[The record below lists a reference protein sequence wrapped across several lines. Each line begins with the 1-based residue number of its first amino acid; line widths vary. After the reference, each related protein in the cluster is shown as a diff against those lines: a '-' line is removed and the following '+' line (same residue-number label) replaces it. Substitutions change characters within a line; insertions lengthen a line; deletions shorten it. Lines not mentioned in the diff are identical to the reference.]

1 MSNSN
6 CFAATDSGGV
16 GTPRSGNVGG
26 GQAGPPRS
34 SSDYRGSPGLS
45 DQVPGSMVTGK
56 QEEVVGFASDREANL
71 QWLIDP
77 FSPGK
82 DGEQRRDSTRSLDKT
97 INPNMGRQ
105 SCIEAG
111 PFVPPHM
118 GGETAKED
126 LERFHSINSDANENS
141 EDLHNIT
148 LISSEEEEIEQG
160 NKRLRDETSPLAQT
174 KKKPKGEE
182 TSNKI
187 SRMDTTVQQMCKQID
202 LLDKIVQGSHRPKQ
216 ELKIVTNTLTSIA
229 AALRKEDLGN
239 VLKELDEISR
249 LQEENRVLRS
259 EIKELKD
266 LKNKEKKILTSTVT
280 QTDTSNAKNYIETL
294 PKIDTYLDFIKVA
307 TCEWDESAYTNTEL
321 QEGNIIKT
329 KDDTTIATIVNK
341 NDTNSE
347 NTMYKELAARYPE
360 LEEIND
366 DIGILEQVS
375 RIQNNETEK
384 DNYQKIMKIIYNGNE
399 EELYN
404 KMGKLKKLTNETE
417 WIAVSC
423 GENYDGIK
431 LRKITEAI
439 FHGSDTQVM
448 DYATNKKGKTTYKQ
462 KERNTYAIEDD
473 GQGQSFSE
481 VLKKIK
487 ENVSKTNSNN
497 IKGIRSTKE
506 NKLLITLEKD
516 KQKMEDVQNDI
527 LKIKGSRGLQKY
539 AVHIRGMDK
548 LCTVDEVREALEELV
563 PGIGPHLKLSELR
576 PFRNDRQAIT
586 VNTDKTHIDKITI
599 HNELRIGFNTCYI
612 EREHFVVKCR
622 KCWASGHVERECRGQ
637 DRRDRC
643 YKCGEKGHNAKQC
656 SGVEKCPLC
665 LEEGHR
671 AGSGRC
677 RDFRRNLSMARRE
690 ENMRRRASTI
700 ASVPETPKIKVG
712 QNIVIR
718 PPVLTNV
725 SNQSSQQS

>member
-1 MSNSN
+1 MPGSRPKMHLQNVYMSNST

-16 GTPRSGNVGG
+16 GTPRSGSVGG

-34 SSDYRGSPGLS
+34 SYDYRGSPGLS

-77 FSPGK
+77 FSPVK

-97 INPNMGRQ
+97 INPNVGRQ

-182 TSNKI
+182 IN
-187 SRMDTTVQQMCKQID
+187 
-202 LLDKIVQGSHRPKQ
+202 KIVQGSHRPKQ

-239 VLKELDEISR
+239 VLKELDEISK

-280 QTDTSNAKNYIETL
+280 QTETSNAKNYIETL
-294 PKIDTYLDFIKVA
+294 PKIDTYLDFSKVA

-321 QEGNIIKT
+321 QEGNITKT

-375 RIQNNETEK
+375 QIQNNETK
-384 DNYQKIMKIIYNGNE
+384 KIITKKIMKILYNGNE

-404 KMGKLKKLTNETE
+404 KMEKLKKLTNETK

-448 DYATNKKGKTTYKQ
+448 VYATKKK
-462 KERNTYAIEDD
+462 
-473 GQGQSFSE
+473 GQSFSE

-527 LKIKGSRGLQKY
+527 LKIKGIRTKVLEDSKKY

-548 LCTVDEVREALEELV
+548 LCTLDEVREALEELA

-586 VNTDKTHIDKITI
+586 VNTDKSHIDKITI

-612 EREHFVVKCR
+612 EPDHFIVKCR

>member
-1 MSNSN
+1 
-6 CFAATDSGGV
+6 
-16 GTPRSGNVGG
+16 
-26 GQAGPPRS
+26 
-34 SSDYRGSPGLS
+34 
-45 DQVPGSMVTGK
+45 
-56 QEEVVGFASDREANL
+56 
-71 QWLIDP
+71 
-77 FSPGK
+77 
-82 DGEQRRDSTRSLDKT
+82 
-97 INPNMGRQ
+97 
-105 SCIEAG
+105 
-111 PFVPPHM
+111 
-118 GGETAKED
+118 
-126 LERFHSINSDANENS
+126 
-141 EDLHNIT
+141 
-148 LISSEEEEIEQG
+148 
-160 NKRLRDETSPLAQT
+160 
-174 KKKPKGEE
+174 
-182 TSNKI
+182 
-187 SRMDTTVQQMCKQID
+187 
-202 LLDKIVQGSHRPKQ
+202 
-216 ELKIVTNTLTSIA
+216 
-229 AALRKEDLGN
+229 
-239 VLKELDEISR
+239 
-249 LQEENRVLRS
+249 
-259 EIKELKD
+259 
-266 LKNKEKKILTSTVT
+266 
-280 QTDTSNAKNYIETL
+280 
-294 PKIDTYLDFIKVA
+294 
-307 TCEWDESAYTNTEL
+307 
-321 QEGNIIKT
+321 
-329 KDDTTIATIVNK
+329 
-341 NDTNSE
+341 
-347 NTMYKELAARYPE
+347 MYKELAARYPE

-384 DNYQKIMKIIYNGNE
+384 IITKKIMKIIYNGNE

-404 KMGKLKKLTNETE
+404 KMEKLKKLTNETE

-448 DYATNKKGKTTYKQ
+448 VYATNKKGKNTYKQ
-462 KERNTYAIEDD
+462 KERNTYAIEVD

-527 LKIKGSRGLQKY
+527 LKIKG
-539 AVHIRGMDK
+539 
-548 LCTVDEVREALEELV
+548 
-563 PGIGPHLKLSELR
+563 
-576 PFRNDRQAIT
+576 
-586 VNTDKTHIDKITI
+586 
-599 HNELRIGFNTCYI
+599 FNTCYI
-612 EREHFVVKCR
+612 EREHFIVKCR

-700 ASVPETPKIKVG
+700 ASIPETPKIKVG